1 MGLRRNARLRARLPG
16 RALRGGPDR
25 GLRARR
31 GGAPCRAARPPD
43 RAHPAAGHPEAGAPE
58 GLMGDESRQEL
69 AEPVEELRRPRD
81 EGGGADME
89 ELAAEAIEDEA
100 GDFEQRGAALL
111 RDRRRIAGLV
121 VAVVLLVVAIYVVL
135 PKVVGL
141 NDVLGGRADATWYW
155 VVIAAAFNALS
166 FGAYSVLFRGVL
178 GGRDDDLVHERLDLR
193 TSFPITMAGFVA
205 TPLFSAGGAGGI
217 ALTYWALRKAGMS
230 RRRAACRMVAFL
242 VLLYSVYLLALLIFG
257 VLLRTGVLSGDNP
270 AGGTIVPAAIGGVA
284 LLILVAVSFVPEDVQ
299 RGIRKLEKR
308 GTRISR
314 LASGLAKATATLASG
329 VRTAAVHV
337 RHPRRSALTL
347 AGALGW
353 WAGNIGI
360 LWGSFH
366 AFGVNVPFG
375 VIVMGF
381 FVGMVAN
388 LAPSPAAGVGTV
400 DAGLI
405 GAFVLFGIDADT
417 VFPAILTFRL
427 VGFWLPI
434 PVGVW
439 SFVKLRRTVR
449 RWEAETPPAT
459 IQSKVTAEAT

>member
-1 MGLRRNARLRARLPG
+1 MA
-16 RALRGGPDR
+16 
-25 GLRARR
+25 
-31 GGAPCRAARPPD
+31 
-43 RAHPAAGHPEAGAPE
+43 
-58 GLMGDESRQEL
+58 DESRQEL
-69 AEPVEELRRPRD
+69 AEPLEELRAPRD
-81 EGGGADME
+81 EGGGADLE
-89 ELAAEAIEDEA
+89 ELAAEALEEEA
-100 GDFEQRGAALL
+100 EDFEERGAALL
-111 RDRRRIAGLV
+111 RDRRRVAGLIA
-121 VAVVLLVVAIYVVL
+121 AVVLLVVAIYVIL

-141 NDVLGGRADATWYW
+141 QDVVGRLSDATWYW

-178 GGRDDDLVHERLDLR
+178 GGRDEDLVHRRLDLR
-193 TSFPITMAGFVA
+193 SSFLITMAGFVA
-205 TPLFSAGGAGGI
+205 TTLFSAGGAGGI

-242 VLLYSVYLLALLIFG
+242 VLLYSVYLAALLIFG
-257 VLLRTGVLSGDNP
+257 VLLRTGVLHGGNP
-270 AGGTIVPAAIGGVA
+270 LAGTVIPAAFGGVG
-284 LLILVAVSFVPEDVQ
+284 LLILVAVSFVPQDVQ
-299 RGIRKLEKR
+299 RLILKLESR
-308 GTRISR
+308 GTRSAR
-314 LASGLAKATATLASG
+314 VASALARATATLASG
-329 VRTAAVHV
+329 VRTAAAHL

-347 AGALGW
+347 LGAVGW
-353 WAGNIGI
+353 WAGNVGV

-375 VIVMGF
+375 VLVMGF

-388 LAPSPAAGVGTV
+388 LAPSPAGGVGTV

-405 GAFVLFGIDADT
+405 GAFVLFGVDENT

-439 SFVKLRRTVR
+439 AYLQLRRTIR
-449 RWEAETPPAT
+449 GWEEETPPAT